1 MSNDFSLFFSVFLFS
16 SFSPDCRSSIDNF
29 ALSRPRND
37 VGERT
42 SLANGKNTFVE
53 NRVSRGKREEREGER
68 ERDAAHRS
76 INDVGER
83 SAANNCTLAYK
94 GENYRI
100 KATFKLKLRTW

>member
-1 MSNDFSLFFSVFLFS
+1 MGKI
-16 SFSPDCRSSIDNF
+16 R
-29 ALSRPRND
+29 LSKI
-37 VGERT
+37 EYH
-42 SLANGKNTFVE
+42 AEK
-53 NRVSRGKREEREGER
+53 GKRERER